1 MMFAQGPLTPRRLV
15 IAVAA
20 SAALAG
26 LCVLLALGLGSGDP
40 GLLETFR
47 YLGGGEV
54 EASSQAVLG
63 MRAWRVLLGLLAGGA
78 LAAVGV
84 VLQLVLRNPLAD
96 PYVVGVSG
104 GAALT
109 GSLAI
114 ILIGQGP
121 WVPPAAFAGAALAT
135 FITLGAAR
143 VGGRQPDVSVLLV
156 GVVLNSFASAV
167 ITFVKT
173 LVAASKAQ
181 EVLFWLVGFVGYARP
196 STVGTIAVAVA
207 LSLGVLLWLSPQLH
221 IMGLGDAAAARLGVR
236 VERTRTLALLAC
248 SLATGAVVSE
258 VGLIGF
264 VGLIVPHAMRILVG
278 PDPRILLPV
287 ATLLGGASLVLVDA
301 GTRLLFRVFYSE
313 PPVGALCAA
322 IGAPLFVIL
331 LRRHLRGRRG

>member
-1 MMFAQGPLTPRRLV
+1 MIFKGPLTPRRLGWIV
-15 IAVAA
+15 GGSAVV
-20 SAALAG
+20 AL
-26 LCVLLALGLGSGDP
+26 LCFVLALGLGSGEP
-40 GLLETFR
+40 GLLETLS
-47 YLGGGEV
+47 YLSGHGV
-54 EASSQAVLG
+54 DLSSEAVLG
-63 MRAWRVLLGLLAGGA
+63 MRAWRVALGFLAGGA

-84 VLQLVLRNPLAD
+84 VLQAVLRNPLAD

-114 ILIGQGP
+114 LLLGQGP

-135 FITLGAAR
+135 FVTLGAAR
-143 VGGRQPDVSVLLV
+143 VGNRQPDVSVLLV

-181 EVLFWLVGFVGYARP
+181 EVLFWLVGFVGYARAG
-196 STVGTIAVAVA
+196 SVITIAVAVA
-207 LSLGVLLWLSPQLH
+207 LSLGVLLWLSPRLH
-221 IMGLGDAAAARLGVR
+221 VMALGDAAAARLGVD
-236 VERTRTLALLAC
+236 VERTRTVALLAC
-248 SLATGAVVSE
+248 SLATGAVVAE

-264 VGLIVPHAMRILVG
+264 VGLIVPHALRILVG

-287 ATLLGGASLVLVDA
+287 AGLLGGGALVLVDA

-322 IGAPLFVIL
+322 IGAPLFVVL
-331 LRRHLRGRRG
+331 LRRHLRGRRA